1 MVLLWAGNWVVQS
14 VHYLVAVSVERMVDQ
29 TVSMLAGDWAALMAL
44 YWVARLVEKM
54 AEEMVLQSVG

>member
-1 MVLLWAGNWVVQS
+1 MVLLWAGNGVVQS
-14 VHYLVAVSVERMVDQ
+14 VHYLVAVSGERMVDQ